1 MSNNVFTGIRLFVTS
16 AFSFALV
23 TAIFGGV
30 VTDFDTN
37 DWGVFAWF
45 IGAII
50 YGITFAV
57 MFISM

>member
-1 MSNNVFTGIRLFVTS
+1 MNINVFTGIGLFTVSTL
-16 AFSFALV
+16 SFAVV
-23 TAIFGGV
+23 TATFGGV
-30 VTDFDTN
+30 VTDFDST
-37 DWGVFAWF
+37 DWSIFAWL